1 MDEITFTPY
10 SSFSLE
16 SLNAFASSLFSI
28 DATDLGGIGGYQST
42 GDSLSSVDASY
53 DLPDTLINNAAAS
66 YDEEDD
72 FSAPGNA
79 QGVGADGFSTAQ
91 FQPDSQLKAASDDG
105 LLSYANSQPLQTGA
119 DIARQSQ
126 VAEKPV
132 QTEKNSV
139 MELLNSKGGAAIAGQ
154 LISGL
159 LGGIGTGAAT
169 EKQIK
174 ANKETTKE
182 RIQADKD
189 LLDQKYAQ
197 QLDYVAK
204 MRGAGT
210 ISRETWKPILK
221 GGLLGQA

>member
-1 MDEITFTPY
+1 
-10 SSFSLE
+10 
-16 SLNAFASSLFSI
+16 
-28 DATDLGGIGGYQST
+28 
-42 GDSLSSVDASY
+42 
-53 DLPDTLINNAAAS
+53 
-66 YDEEDD
+66 
-72 FSAPGNA
+72 
-79 QGVGADGFSTAQ
+79 
-91 FQPDSQLKAASDDG
+91 
-105 LLSYANSQPLQTGA
+105 
-119 DIARQSQ
+119 
-126 VAEKPV
+126 
-132 QTEKNSV
+132 